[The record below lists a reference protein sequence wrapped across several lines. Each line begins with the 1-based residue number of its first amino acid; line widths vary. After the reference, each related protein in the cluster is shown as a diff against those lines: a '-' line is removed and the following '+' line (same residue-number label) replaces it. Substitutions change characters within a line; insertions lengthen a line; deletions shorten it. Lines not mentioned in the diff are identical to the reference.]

1 MKTLNL
7 RLILLTGLFLLTGTL
22 TASAQEEQSRDK
34 SVYLELLGPSMMVG
48 INYDAR
54 FKEGSPWGYRT
65 GLGFGYSE
73 SNWFFGDATSTRVY
87 SIPLEVN

>member
-54 FKEGSPWGYRT
+54 LQEGSSMGYRYGA
-65 GLGFGYSE
+65 GLWIF
-73 SNWFFGDATSTRVY
+73 RV
-87 SIPLEVN
+87 

>member
-22 TASAQEEQSRDK
+22 TVSAQEEQSRDK
-34 SVYLELLGPSMMVG
+34 SIYLELLGPSMMVG

-54 FKEGSPWGYRT
+54 FK
-65 GLGFGYSE
+65 
-73 SNWFFGDATSTRVY
+73 
-87 SIPLEVN
+87 

>member
-48 INYDAR
+48 TTMMHASRRVLHGAIVRGWALDIPSLT
-54 FKEGSPWGYRT
+54 GSLAMLHQPAYTLFRWK
-65 GLGFGYSE
+65 
-73 SNWFFGDATSTRVY
+73 
-87 SIPLEVN
+87 